1 MQDVS
6 GFLKKFSFLL
16 HKKEQTVE
24 CCISVIEEVAKIS
37 IHKEQIKI
45 RRNTLTTNIPQA
57 EKSHLFMQKKLILS
71 EINKRLGKTVITEIR

>member
-16 HKKEQTVE
+16 HKKEQTIE

-37 IHKEQIKI
+37 VQKEQLKI
-45 RRNTLTTNIPQA
+45 RRNTLVTIIPQA
-57 EKSHLFMQKKLILS
+57 EKSQLFIKKKRIVS